1 MSHEKWL
8 VTILL
13 LIVTVILSL
22 VSALAWSYGHDLH
35 AIASIIFL
43 LTFPLLWLAWIAYH
57 FWCNLI
63 RELTTYTQMLKD
75 GQHNLSFK
83 EQHPD
88 NLLLETQNEIS
99 ALAIEI
105 QQKNTQNRT
114 VENMLGQ
121 ILESWSVPVCLFDS
135 QLKLTYRNSAMNEQI
150 QQPMLLGSTAEELGF
165 SQNKGTFIHSKF
177 DQKWQCQ
184 TISYL
189 QQNPNSDLNKN
200 ENEACDNRHWLFSA
214 LDISQLLNKNQS
226 ITQKNIIRVLGHEIR
241 NSLTPMYS
249 MTDTLLSKE
258 NLDEQQTRLVLS
270 RIHQRSKRL
279 LTFIE
284 NYSQLA
290 QLPRPKLV
298 WFDFNELLAEA
309 RGMFDE
315 KVCVIEF
322 QGSERCFG
330 DSLQITQVMI
340 NLIKNTQEACDHPI
354 IKIKSYYQQEH
365 QIIEINDN
373 GPGFANL
380 DNVLTPF
387 YTTKKDGSG
396 IGLSIC
402 SEIIRNHGGQLK
414 VTNITNEGAQIRM
427 SWPIIHAV
435 TNQSG

>member
-8 VTILL
+8 ITSLLL
-13 LIVTVILSL
+13 LITVILFL
-22 VSALAWSYGHDLH
+22 VSALAWSYGWDLH
-35 AIASIIFL
+35 AIASILFL
-43 LTFPLLWLAWIAYH
+43 LVFPLFWLAWLAYH

-63 RELTTYTQMLKD
+63 RELTIYTQMLKD
-75 GQHNLSFK
+75 GQHNLIFK

-99 ALAIEI
+99 SLAIEI

-114 VENMLGQ
+114 IENMLSQ
-121 ILESWSVPVCLFDS
+121 ILESWSVPVCLFDE

-150 QQPMLLGSTAEELGF
+150 QQPMLLGSSAEELGF
-165 SQNKGTFIHSKF
+165 TQHQGHFNHSMF

-189 QQNPNSDLNKN
+189 QQDIDDTVNDNEEPNKK
-200 ENEACDNRHWLFSA
+200 HWLFSA

-249 MTDTLLSKE
+249 MTDTLLS
-258 NLDEQQTRLVLS
+258 NDSLDEQQTRLVLS

-284 NYSQLA
+284 NYSKLA
-290 QLPRPKLV
+290 QLPPPKLA
-298 WFDFNELLAEA
+298 WFDFNELLTEA
-309 RGMFDE
+309 RGMIDE
-315 KVCVIEF
+315 TTCVIEF
-322 QGSERCFG
+322 QGNEQCYG

-340 NLIKNTQEACDHPI
+340 NLLKNAQEACDAPV
-354 IKIKSYYQQEH
+354 IKIKLYYQQDK
-365 QIIEINDN
+365 QNIEVNDN

-396 IGLSIC
+396 IGLSLC
-402 SEIIRNHGGQLK
+402 SEIIRNHGGHLK
-414 VTNITNEGAQIRM
+414 VTNKENNGAQISM
-427 SWPIIHAV
+427 SWPI
-435 TNQSG
+435 